1 MSVKI
6 YVEGGGDSRGQ
17 QAPLRRA
24 FSKLLRQ
31 FEGRM
36 PSIVC
41 GGSRLA
47 AFNEFK
53 RAFVDIGNSAML
65 LVDAE
70 GPVSGDDAWVHV
82 ASRQGDRWPRPIGA
96 KDDQLHL
103 MVELMES
110 WFLADRAELA
120 NYFGTGFAVNKLPG
134 TESQIEP
141 IQKLDVLTALKKAT
155 LASRKGEYHKGKHSA
170 ELLGNI
176 DPNKLKHSSPGF
188 AALLMAIE
196 ARVGVGSERK

>member
-1 MSVKI
+1 VSVKI

-31 FEGRM
+31 FEGHM

-53 RAFVDIGNSAML
+53 RALADVGNDALL

-70 GPVSGDDAWVHV
+70 GPISGDD
-82 ASRQGDRWPRPIGA
+82 G
-96 KDDQLHL
+96 
-103 MVELMES
+103 
-110 WFLADRAELA
+110 
-120 NYFGTGFAVNKLPG
+120 
-134 TESQIEP
+134 
-141 IQKLDVLTALKKAT
+141 
-155 LASRKGEYHKGKHSA
+155 
-170 ELLGNI
+170 
-176 DPNKLKHSSPGF
+176 
-188 AALLMAIE
+188 
-196 ARVGVGSERK
+196 